1 MEFLADTWVMWFV
14 LSGVAVGLTYF
25 YRRNRKQEGGFLVS
39 AEDFSIRRIMLDVRK
54 GEGDL
59 FLGFLASMAFF
70 SMGVAGLIRFIRSMF

>member
-1 MEFLADTWVMWFV
+1 
-14 LSGVAVGLTYF
+14 
-25 YRRNRKQEGGFLVS
+25 
-39 AEDFSIRRIMLDVRK
+39 MLDVRK